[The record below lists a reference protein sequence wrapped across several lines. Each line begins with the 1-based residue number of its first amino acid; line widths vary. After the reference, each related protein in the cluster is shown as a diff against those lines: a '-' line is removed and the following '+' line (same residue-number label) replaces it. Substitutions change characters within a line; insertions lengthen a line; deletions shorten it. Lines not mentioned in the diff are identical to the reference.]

1 MSKTLSIEDYEL
13 DLEKCIWKS
22 DYGELYL
29 TSKKGDSNKYVT
41 MKLERKK
48 LDGTDKKKYLANEIM
63 FLNTLDH
70 PNILKFKDLKKDKLN
85 YFVVKEY
92 CNGGKLLKSFEKY
105 KEKYGKPFS
114 EEIIQHLMKQ
124 IINAFKYLHGKKIL
138 HKTLTMDNIL
148 LNYETELDEENFN
161 LMKAQV
167 KLSDFST
174 VFKKDDKP
182 IVFSAHYRPSDS
194 EIECNKITKA
204 ANIWLIGTMCY
215 EMLIGK
221 QAFNIEEIDEP
232 NKKVIEDNVPNK
244 LSYEIVSF
252 LNGMLL
258 NDSSKR
264 LTAEQLSRHVF
275 LNKNIKDFKFIDLQK
290 ASKKVD
296 GNELNINDNIN
307 NSIWSIFNPDSDK
320 LLTDIP
326 GEQLIEN

>member
-1 MSKTLSIEDYEL
+1 MSKILSIEDYEL

-41 MKLERKK
+41 KKIDRKK
-48 LDGTDKKKYLANEIM
+48 LDGTEKRKYLSNEII
-63 FLNTLDH
+63 FLKSLDH

-92 CNGGKLLKSFEKY
+92 CNGGKLLKAFEKY

-114 EEIIQHLMKQ
+114 EEIIQYLMRQ

-148 LNYETELDEENFN
+148 LNYETELDKENYN

-174 VFKKDDKP
+174 VFKKEDKP
-182 IVFSAHYRPSDS
+182 IVFSAHYHPSDS
-194 EIECNKITKA
+194 EIECAKITKA

-221 QAFNIEEIDEP
+221 QAFNIEEIDEL
-232 NKKVIEDNVPNK
+232 NKKVIEDNYYVPNK

-275 LNKNIKDFKFIDLQK
+275 LNKNIKDFIFIDLQK
-290 ASKKVD
+290 KVD
-296 GNELNINDNIN
+296 ENEFNINDNIN
-307 NSIWSIFNPDSDK
+307 NSIWSIYNPDSNK
-320 LLTDIP
+320 LLTEIP